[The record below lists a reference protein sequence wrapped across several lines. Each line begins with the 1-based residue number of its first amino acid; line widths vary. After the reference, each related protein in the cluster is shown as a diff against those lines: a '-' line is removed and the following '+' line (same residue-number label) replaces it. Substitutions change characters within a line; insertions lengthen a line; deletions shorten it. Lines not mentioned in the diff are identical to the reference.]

1 MAKNKS
7 PKIVTKKHLARQD
20 RERRQTRL
28 ITGVAIGIIVIVVM
42 GIVLG
47 LLNDTLFLYWRP
59 AVTVNGQSLSLHE
72 FQAQV
77 RVTRQQLIGQ
87 YMQSLQLASMFGID
101 PTTDPQMSQSLTQ
114 ISDELNTPSVI
125 GSQVI
130 DRMVHDLLIRQYAK
144 ANGIIVSAADVEKAA
159 QQALQYYPNGTPTP
173 TLTSTAL
180 VYSTLDATQY
190 AMMTPTLTPTIA
202 PTSTL
207 APTNTSAPNSTP
219 TQVSTATLIPSPT
232 PTSTP
237 YTLKGYQSVY
247 QNSSKSYA
255 ALGLSDA
262 DFRYIFFE
270 SGLYMDRVE
279 AKVTANVTHSQ
290 EQVWIRLIEVAD
302 EATAKTVV
310 AQVVKPGTDFAAMAA
325 KYSIDTG
332 SKTSGGDL
340 GWFGRDSTAVPSE
353 IINSAFAL
361 KVGDISQPIKSS
373 SGYYVIQILG
383 HEVRPLTDQQYQTE
397 VSNAFTAWLTQQ
409 RDNSKVVI
417 NNNWT
422 NYVPTS
428 PTLAQAQ
435 ADQNSTATSYV
446 NTAQAK
452 STP

>member
-270 SGLYMDRVE
+270 SGLFMDRVE

-417 NNNWT
+417 SNNWT